1 MESTDYDV
9 MQWWGLNLDLQ
20 GNRRKPKTGTL
31 LYDVLNLFAST
42 FMSRKISLE
51 SGHPPRKTP
60 NTQTNQPTKTK
71 TKNMLAHL
79 IPKKTHIPI
88 KQKAFSLK
96 KSCNVLFGK
105 HQVLLIQ
112 QHNYTDASR
121 LTYGKASLS
130 KSLMTDFNCVF
141 GSAIVW
147 RNKALWNRC
156 YIPCAKVSVA
166 GVPLLAG
173 QVLASNLCSVF
184 CSLFLRC
191 QRLKAFVLWKII
203 I

>member
-1 MESTDYDV
+1 MVALIWKYFFTATHTDWIHTSQEHYEEDEPMESTDYDV
-9 MQWWGLNLDLQ
+9 MQWWGLNLDPQ

-130 KSLMTDFNCVF
+130 KSLMF
-141 GSAIVW
+141 
-147 RNKALWNRC
+147 
-156 YIPCAKVSVA
+156 SV
-166 GVPLLAG
+166 
-173 QVLASNLCSVF
+173 Q
-184 CSLFLRC
+184 
-191 QRLKAFVLWKII
+191 Q
-203 I
+203 